1 MPNVTRRTFYV
12 YSANFI
18 QETKKHKELPLF
30 LSLNIEKI
38 VLLRFWHVVYELHDL
53 YSLKFNR
60 IELVTF
66 VVKARKPNVT

>member
-18 QETKKHKELPLF
+18 QETKKHKELTHF

-38 VLLRFWHVVYELHDL
+38 VLLRFWHVVYELHDW